1 MSLFAN
7 INMSEVKTGATQK
20 QPIWEPHAPLSSLE
34 NDEFSF
40 RTISS
45 DFNVGGVD
53 YKVSCFQMRSGF
65 YERNTNVTGI
75 VKFAQMLQL
84 VEQGLV
90 DTNLAESFG
99 LDCSTFKQDQGKNAS
114 RNLCIYVMPLLPN
127 GVRSYLDALT
137 QDIVKKETAKP
148 ATVASPAK
156 PATGWAG
163 LNKPATT
170 TAAPTTNAV
179 NPPWGA
185 K

>member
-20 QPIWEPHAPLSSLE
+20 QPVWEPHAPLSSLE

-40 RTISS
+40 RTIFS
-45 DFNVGGVD
+45 DFNVGGVP

-75 VKFAQMLQL
+75 IKFAQMVDL
-84 VEQGLV
+84 VQKGLI
-90 DTNLAESFG
+90 DNGLSESFG

-127 GVRSYLDALT
+127 GVRTYIDALT
-137 QDIVKKETAKP
+137 QDLVKKEPTTKP
-148 ATVASPAK
+148 AATKPTTGWASLTPAK
-156 PATGWAG
+156 PAT
-163 LNKPATT
+163 PA
-170 TAAPTTNAV
+170 ANVA
-179 NPPWGA
+179 NPPWGS
-185 K
+185 